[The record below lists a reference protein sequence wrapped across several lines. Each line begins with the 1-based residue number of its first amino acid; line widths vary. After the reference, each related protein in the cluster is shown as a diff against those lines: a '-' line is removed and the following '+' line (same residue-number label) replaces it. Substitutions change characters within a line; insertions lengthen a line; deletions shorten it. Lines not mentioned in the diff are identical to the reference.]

1 MAKTGRYRLSVH
13 LKLLIMQTVLSIV
26 LQDDNSL
33 LVTSDVLALTL
44 KDENS
49 LVAWSR
55 KFIRAEDYRSLHPEL
70 KDRLTQWRRAKA
82 KEKNVSAYVVLTN
95 STLFAISDLAP
106 TTGENLLAIPG
117 FGPVR
122 FDHYGDEILAIVE
135 QSLKEERAEL

>member
-1 MAKTGRYRLSVH
+1 
-13 LKLLIMQTVLSIV
+13 MQTVLSIV
-26 LQDDNSL
+26 LQEDNSL

-82 KEKNVSAYVVLTN
+82 KEKNVSAYVILTN

-106 TTGENLLAIPG
+106 ITEETLLAIPG

-122 FDHYGDEILAIVE
+122 NANYGHEILTLVE
-135 QSLKEERAEL
+135 QSLKEESAGL